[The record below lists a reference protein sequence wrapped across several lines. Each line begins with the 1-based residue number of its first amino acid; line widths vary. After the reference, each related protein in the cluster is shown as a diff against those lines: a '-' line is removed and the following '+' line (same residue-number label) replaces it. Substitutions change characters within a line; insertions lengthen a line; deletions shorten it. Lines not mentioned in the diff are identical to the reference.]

1 MRMSLYCKQKGMT
14 LAQYKQFQANIN
26 SAASTIFENSK
37 LIHKHDTGVYYPL
50 NDIINISNGLT
61 DTTYFIIDALKKLH
75 MEFIKEDNIIYYRA

>member
-37 LIHKHDTGVYYPL
+37 AIHKHDTGVYYPL
-50 NDIINISNGLT
+50 NDIMNTVNGIT
-61 DTTYFIIDALKKLH
+61 ETGYFIIDALKKLGV
-75 MEFIKEDNIIYYRA
+75 EFITEDNCIYYRA

>member
-1 MRMSLYCKQKGMT
+1 MNMANYCYKKGMT
-14 LAQYKQFQANIN
+14 LDQYKQMQSNIN
-26 SAASTIFENSK
+26 TTALTIYENSK
-37 LIHKHDTGVYYPL
+37 SIHKHDTGVYYPI

>member
-1 MRMSLYCKQKGMT
+1 MNMANYCYKKGMT
-14 LAQYKQFQANIN
+14 LDQYKQMQSNIN
-26 SAASTIFENSK
+26 TTASTIYENSK
-37 LIHKHDTGVYYPL
+37 SIHKHDTGVYYPI

>member
-1 MRMSLYCKQKGMT
+1 MRMSLYCKQKGMN
-14 LAQYKQFQANIN
+14 LAQYKQFEANIN
-26 SAASTIFENSK
+26 NIASAIYKNSET
-37 LIHKHDTGVYYPL
+37 IHKHDTGVYYPL

>member
-37 LIHKHDTGVYYPL
+37 AIHKHDTGVYYPI

>member
-1 MRMSLYCKQKGMT
+1 MSLYCKQKGMT

-37 LIHKHDTGVYYPL
+37 AIHKHDTGVYYPI
-50 NDIINISNGLT
+50 NDIMNTIDGIT
-61 DTTYFIIDALKKLH
+61 DTDCFIMDALKKLH

>member
-37 LIHKHDTGVYYPL
+37 AIHKHDTGVYYPI
-50 NDIINISNGLT
+50 NDIMNTVNGIT
-61 DTTYFIIDALKKLH
+61 DTDCFIMDALKKLGV
-75 MEFIKEDNIIYYRA
+75 EFITEDDNIYYRA